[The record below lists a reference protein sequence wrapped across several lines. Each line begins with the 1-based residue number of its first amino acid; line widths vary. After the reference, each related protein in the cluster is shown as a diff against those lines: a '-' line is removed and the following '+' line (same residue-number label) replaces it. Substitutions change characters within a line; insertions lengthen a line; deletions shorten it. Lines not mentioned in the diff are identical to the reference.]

1 MREVKFICDWC
12 KNSSQNEKTIRT
24 IQVQDLGCHNKII
37 DEICT
42 PCEKKIQ
49 ELKKSIKADSV

>member
-12 KNSSQNEKTIRT
+12 KDSSQNEKTVRT
-24 IQVQDLGCHNKII
+24 IQVQDLGYHNKII

-42 PCEKKIQ
+42 SCEKKIQ
-49 ELKKSIKADSV
+49 VLKKSIQAGSL